1 MTQPG
6 TDPVAGPAD
15 DAARPADPAAS
26 PEGRTGPIVILI
38 GVPGAG
44 KTTVG
49 TLLSQRLEAPFR
61 DTDADVVATAGRSIP
76 EIFIDDGE
84 AYFRELEARAV
95 AAALDEHSG
104 VLALGGGAVLDPQTR
119 ARLAGRPVVWLRV
132 GVSAAANRAGL
143 TAPRPVLMGNMRGQL
158 RTLMEQREPLY
169 TQVAALIVDT
179 DQLTAEATVTAIVD
193 ALGLRPDVAGSSNE

>member
-84 AYFRELEARAV
+84 AHFRELEARAV

-104 VLALGGGAVLDPQTR
+104 VLALGGERCLTHRR
-119 ARLAGRPVVWLRV
+119 ARGWPAARWCGC
-132 GVSAAANRAGL
+132 GSACQP
-143 TAPRPVLMGNMRGQL
+143 PRTGP
-158 RTLMEQREPLY
+158 
-169 TQVAALIVDT
+169 A
-179 DQLTAEATVTAIVD
+179 
-193 ALGLRPDVAGSSNE
+193 